1 MLFVI
6 MVMMMLMFLVI
17 VIMMM
22 LMILVIVFMMA
33 AFVIMVVM
41 MMFMFMLFHNSFQ
54 KLCFQILGAFNG
66 FHDLFAVKL
75 VPRGC
80 NDSCL
85 FIMLTDQSDTL
96 VDLFLAHFT
105 CTA

>member
-1 MLFVI
+1 
-6 MVMMMLMFLVI
+6 MVMMTALI
-17 VIMMM
+17 V
-22 LMILVIVFMMA
+22 
-33 AFVIMVVM
+33 MVVM
-41 MMFMFMLFHNSFQ
+41 MMFMLMFFHNSFQ
-54 KLCFQILGAFNG
+54 KLRFQILGTFDG

-75 VPRGC
+75 VPRSC

-85 FIMLTDQSDTL
+85 FIVLTDQSDTL

>member
-1 MLFVI
+1 MIVVMVMFMLFVI

-17 VIMMM
+17 V
-22 LMILVIVFMMA
+22 VMMA
-33 AFVIMVVM
+33 TFAIMVVM
-41 MMFMFMLFHNSFQ
+41 MMLMFMLFHNSFQ
-54 KLCFQILGAFNG
+54 KLCFQILGTFDG
-66 FHDLFAVKL
+66 FHDLFAVKFI
-75 VPRGC
+75 PRGC
-80 NDSCL
+80 NNSCL